1 MAQTV
6 IDWPVDPVNRDM
18 ASRCWEAELR
28 LGFVT
33 RGDKTVLKDR
43 THKGPLAVQRS
54 LYPEGGVCHTH
65 LLHPP
70 GGVVGGDSLDVT
82 VGLANGAQA
91 LITTPGATRF
101 YRSDGRVGSL
111 KQTLTVD
118 QHARLEWLPLENIA
132 FPNARVFTRTHIF
145 LTAQSQFI
153 GWDVWTLGQPATHTP
168 FENGVINGMTTV
180 TVDDRLILCER
191 LRVTPEQSRFPA
203 AGLRSLPVCGT
214 LIAHGDAEILAALL
228 KQWWGEHKQQGITR
242 AELSQVAEIELGITQ
257 IDGVLIVRALGQ
269 KTDALFQIFALCWQQ
284 IRQHWTGEMPDIP
297 RIWRT

>member
-132 FPNARVFTRTHIF
+132 FPNARVFTRTHIS

-168 FENGVINGMTTV
+168 FKNGVIDGMTTV

-191 LRVTPEQSRFPA
+191 LRVNPEQTRYSTS
-203 AGLRSLPVCGT
+203 GLRHYPVCGT
-214 LIAHGDAEILAALL
+214 LIAYGDAESLAVLL
-228 KQWWGEHKQQGITR
+228 KQWWSEQKQQGITR
-242 AELSQVAEIELGITQ
+242 AELSQVTDIELGITHV
-257 IDGVLIVRALGQ
+257 DGLLIVRGLAH
-269 KTDALFQIFALCWQQ
+269 KTDVLFHI
-284 IRQHWTGEMPDIP
+284 
-297 RIWRT
+297 